1 MTLKKKKKT
10 SLRGTDFSFLFLH
23 EKLTF
28 TLNSS
33 SFFSYQKDII
43 SSMNSDRSM
52 YEPITL
58 NSGMRT
64 SVKWSHQVETE
75 YSVYTVG
82 SADSEIDLYGSGLH
96 INQSP
101 TVEDPLPTL
110 GQMQDSRIVHPTRL
124 DCTICVQRSD
134 EAVKFCQDCKATFC
148 ENHVRDHYQV
158 PGLMQHTLVE
168 ATEGRKTIPNVDDHV
183 HQTYV
188 ETEQTVTQV
197 CSWKTAFF
205 VSLLGILIL
214 VLALVGLVCYA
225 DFCVT
230 VHGSELGFQQRI
242 VLLGKTGSEKRASGN
257 TILGREA
264 FKVEAS
270 PSSGP
275 QCEEQDAVVGRN
287 NITMINTPDVL
298 PSEDV
303 AGKVARCIN
312 ISTPHVFLLV
322 IRLCNWCTEEEKKT
336 VKWMNENFAEEALK
350 YTIVLFTG
358 GDQLEGKPVEE
369 YLMDNS
375 DSLKLL
381 SMCGGR
387 HHVFNNKEKNDLTQV
402 TELLEKMDGLLN
414 ENRGYYHVTNI
425 LTRRDEEI
433 RRREEALRK
442 ILEQEVRK
450 RDAAIATIR
459 EEEEKKRDAAIA
471 TIREEEEKKRDA
483 AIATTREEEEKKRE
497 TEERKVCEGED
508 EGRMVI
514 DNLAL
519 KVSGSEMYVGVTVIT
534 MIILIVL

>member
-1 MTLKKKKKT
+1 MSSDET
-10 SLRGTDFSFLFLH
+10 SR
-23 EKLTF
+23 
-28 TLNSS
+28 
-33 SFFSYQKDII
+33 
-43 SSMNSDRSM
+43 NSDRSM
-52 YEPITL
+52 CQPITF
-58 NSGMRT
+58 NRT
-64 SVKWSHQVETE
+64 SVKWSQQVETE
-75 YSVYTVG
+75 YSLYTVA
-82 SADSEIDLYGSGLH
+82 SADSQIDLYGSGLH

-101 TVEDPLPTL
+101 TVENSLPAL
-110 GQMQDSRIVHPTRL
+110 GQMQDSRIVHGTRL
-124 DCTICVQRSD
+124 DCTICVQHSD

-148 ENHVRDHYQV
+148 ENHVRDHYQA
-158 PGLMQHTLVE
+158 PGLMKHTLVE
-168 ATEGRKTIPNVDDHV
+168 ATEGRKTIPNVDNHV
-183 HQTYV
+183 HETYV
-188 ETEQTVTQV
+188 ETEQTATQV
-197 CSWKTAFF
+197 CSWKTSFF
-205 VSLLGILIL
+205 ISLLGILIL
-214 VLALVGLVCYA
+214 VLALVGLVCYTR
-225 DFCVT
+225 FCVT
-230 VHGSELGFQQRI
+230 VHGSEVGFQQRI
-242 VLLGKTGSEKRASGN
+242 VLLGKSGSEKRASAN

-264 FKVEAS
+264 FRVEAS
-270 PSSGP
+270 PSYGP

-298 PSEDV
+298 PSEEV
-303 AGKVARCIN
+303 AGKVAQCIN

-350 YTIVLFTG
+350 YTMVLFTG

-369 YLMDNS
+369 YLKDNS

-387 HHVFNNKEKNDLTQV
+387 HHVFNNKEKDDLTQV
-402 TELLEKMDGLLN
+402 TELLEKIDGLLN

-425 LTRRDEEI
+425 LTRREEEI

-450 RDAAIATIR
+450 RDAAIETIR

-471 TIREEEEKKRDA
+471 TIREEEEKR
-483 AIATTREEEEKKRE
+483 RE

-508 EGRMVI
+508 EGRKVI

-519 KVSGSEMYVGVTVIT
+519 KVSGSKMYVGVTVIT